1 MKSRLISS
9 LLLLLCILSPAV
21 FAETLQVSADSPYVF
36 HLGAA
41 LLLYSHIV
49 GGAVGL
55 VSGVV
60 ASASK
65 KGDKLHRAS
74 GKVFFYAM
82 FISYLIGA
90 LVAPFLEQGQ
100 RPNFVAGVLALYL
113 LLSGVHAARKRKFSA
128 GMSEKIG
135 LIVAALITAMGFTFM
150 FMGFNSDSG
159 TVDGSPPQAFV
170 LFIVAGTAATI
181 GEIRV
186 LLKGKLS
193 QAERVVRHL
202 WRMCFSFFI
211 ASGSLFFGQP
221 QVFPDWFAQSI
232 WAV

>member
-55 VSGVV
+55 ISGVV

-82 FISYLIGA
+82 FISYLVGA

-135 LIVAALITAMGFTFM
+135 LIVAALITAMGFTFL
-150 FMGFNSDSG
+150 FANSS
-159 TVDGSPPQAFV
+159 FK
-170 LFIVAGTAATI
+170 AAA
-181 GEIRV
+181 
-186 LLKGKLS
+186 LPNS
-193 QAERVVRHL
+193 VVQT
-202 WRMCFSFFI
+202 
-211 ASGSLFFGQP
+211 G
-221 QVFPDWFAQSI
+221 V
-232 WAV
+232 